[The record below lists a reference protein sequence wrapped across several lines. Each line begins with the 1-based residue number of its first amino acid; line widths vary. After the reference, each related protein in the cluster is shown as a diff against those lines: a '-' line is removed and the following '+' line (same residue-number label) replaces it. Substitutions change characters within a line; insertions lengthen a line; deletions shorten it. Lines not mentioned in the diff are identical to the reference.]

1 MRTGQQEFC
10 TVVCF
15 KFKCLGAVMCNA
27 STVKNKHPAEAGCE
41 LRRVHNKFQLVKLIA
56 RCLLWILI
64 PGRKL
69 ASTQSKDRWK
79 LKTAKH
85 LGSLGGKFT
94 WEPSVDASPKE
105 KGNTKKPLLLYR
117 HSCAVITSS
126 SCPQPSPVPSRTLR
140 DFYKEGSFLRAS
152 MWICSE
158 RNSSHCDRTL

>member
-1 MRTGQQEFC
+1 MVG
-10 TVVCF
+10 F

-85 LGSLGGKFT
+85 LGSLEARLT

-105 KGNTKKPLLLYR
+105 KQNLKKPLLFYR
-117 HSCAVITSS
+117 HSCAVITRL
-126 SCPQPSPVPSRTLR
+126 CLQPSPVPSRTLG
-140 DFYKEGSFLRAS
+140 DLYKESSCLRALECEFAQTETPL
-152 MWICSE
+152 IATGYCKVLL
-158 RNSSHCDRTL
+158 TL